1 MGKVMENTKCFLNH
15 HYEYNLTK
23 TVNCDHYGTHTNKKK
38 KNMKKSK
45 IISLY
50 MSQKLVNAAITSMQE
65 QTIEANKTLLPIETP
80 MDL

>member
-1 MGKVMENTKCFLNH
+1 
-15 HYEYNLTK
+15 
-23 TVNCDHYGTHTNKKK
+23 
-38 KNMKKSK
+38 
-45 IISLY
+45 